1 VGHVPPVRRAG
12 HGAGGVVM
20 RKILEHIDDSR
31 HFDGKEE
38 HDLIAKLVAAKA
50 GAEKD

>member
-1 VGHVPPVRRAG
+1 
-12 HGAGGVVM
+12 M
-20 RKILEHIDDSR
+20 RKIVVRLTVEEIDQILEHIDDSR